1 MGGPRERRRRVSLR
15 VGVVGCGV
23 ISRIYLTNLGP
34 GADPAGPRA
43 LDPATVVTAVADL
56 DPARAADRAAEF
68 GVRALSVPDLL
79 ADPDVDLVLNLTVP
93 AAHAQVSRAALEAG
107 KHVHVEKPLALDV
120 AAGRSLLTLAA
131 ERGLRIGAAPDTFLG
146 AGLQSARAV
155 LDAGTIGTPVAAT
168 AVFANH
174 GHEAWHTAPGFY
186 YAPGGGPLL
195 DMGPYHLT
203 ALVSLL
209 GPVRSVS
216 AMSSRAFDERTVATG
231 PLAGT
236 RVPVTIPTHVTGLAE
251 FAGGAVAT
259 LLMSFDV
266 WAHTLPRLEVHGAD
280 GSLSLPDPN
289 RFAGPLGVATGGAK
303 TFTTVPAEGAFT
315 EDSRGLGVTELAAAV
330 AAGRPHRASG
340 ELALHVLDVMTS
352 LLRAADS
359 GRREELSTTCERPAP
374 LAGPAA
380 AGA

>member
-1 MGGPRERRRRVSLR
+1 MSLR

-23 ISRIYLTNLGP
+23 ISRIYLANLGP

-43 LDPATVVTAVADL
+43 LDPDTVVTAVADL
-56 DPARAADRAAEF
+56 DATRAADRAAEF
-68 GVRALSVPDLL
+68 GVRALSVPALL
-79 ADPDVDLVLNLTVP
+79 ADPDVDLVLNLTIP
-93 AAHAQVSRAALEAG
+93 AAHAEVSRAALEAG
-107 KHVHVEKPLALDV
+107 KHVYVEKPLALDT
-120 AAGRSLLTLAA
+120 AAGESLLALAA
-131 ERGLRIGAAPDTFLG
+131 GRGLRIGGAPDTFLG
-146 AGLQSARAV
+146 AGLQSARAL

-174 GHEAWHTAPGFY
+174 GHESWHTAPGFY

-195 DMGPYHLT
+195 DMGPYYLT

-216 AMSSRAFDERTVATG
+216 AMSRRAFDERTVATG

-236 RVPVTIPTHVTGLAE
+236 TVPVTIPTHVTGLLE
-251 FAGGAVAT
+251 FAGGAVVT
-259 LLMSFDV
+259 LLTSFDV
-266 WAHTLPRLEVHGAD
+266 WAHTLPRLEVHGTE

-289 RFAGPLGVATGGAK
+289 RFAGPVGVATGGAK
-303 TFTTVPAEGAFT
+303 TFTTVPSENAFT
-315 EDSRGLGVTELAAAV
+315 DVPSVEARFTENARGLGVTELAAAV
-330 AAGRPHRASG
+330 TAGRPHRASG
-340 ELALHVLDVMTS
+340 ELALHVLDVMAS

-374 LAGPAA
+374 LTTPAA